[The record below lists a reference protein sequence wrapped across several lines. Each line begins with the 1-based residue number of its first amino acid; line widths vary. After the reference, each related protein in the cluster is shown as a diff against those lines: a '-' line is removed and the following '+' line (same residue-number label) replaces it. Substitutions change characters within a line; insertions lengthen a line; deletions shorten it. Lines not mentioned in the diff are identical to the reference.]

1 VRFLLASAVLVLASC
16 GASPTPRVTPELL
29 AAAQADDGAV
39 GAGDLEHGRE
49 IYIGRCAACHALP
62 RPADYDPPTWR
73 KWMRSMAPKAKL
85 DNGQEHDA
93 LRYVLAVRAA
103 GGR

>member
-1 VRFLLASAVLVLASC
+1 VRLLLAAFIVLLASC

-29 AAAQADDGAV
+29 AAAQSDDAAV
-39 GAGDLEHGRE
+39 GADDLEHGRLV
-49 IYIGRCAACHALP
+49 YIGNCASCHALP
-62 RPADYDPPTWR
+62 QPTSYDPPTWR

-85 DNGQEHDA
+85 EEVQARDA

-103 GGR
+103 SGR